1 MASQDRH
8 PVYSAAQELLPELKR
23 RAVEM
28 EAVRRLPA
36 DMARTMA
43 EAGLFR
49 LVVPAA
55 FGGYEATPAEIVEI
69 VAAISAANASAGWCV
84 MIGATT
90 AMNAAYL
97 PAEIAE
103 DIYGDPHVI
112 TGGVFAPMGKAV
124 SDGDDYIVNGQW
136 QWASGSENCD
146 WLCAGAMIYDGDEMR
161 LLPSGRPDTRMMI
174 FPRSQADLIDSWH
187 VMGLQGTGSG
197 DMRLDGIR
205 VPKARTVS
213 LVTDRPNQPGGLYAF
228 PAFGLLS
235 LGVAAVAMGNAAGAL
250 SDFFDLACAKK
261 SQGSSKT
268 LSERANIQ
276 AEIARL
282 TAQHR
287 AAKAYLENE
296 VAATWRVAQAE
307 GDIPVER
314 RAALRMACTHMVRG
328 SADLCRS
335 VYDMGGGAALF
346 SSSPLQRRFR
356 DSHAMTQHIVTAPAT
371 WELTGRL
378 LFDLPTDAAMV

>member
-146 WLCAGAMIYDGDEMR
+146 WLCAGAIIYDGDEMR

>member
-23 RAVEM
+23 RAAEM

-43 EAGLFR
+43 QAGLFR

-69 VAAISAANASAGWCV
+69 IAAISAANASAGWCV

-146 WLCAGAMIYDGDEMR
+146 WLCAGAIIYDGDEMR
-161 LLPSGRPDTRMMI
+161 LLPSGRPDTRMMV

>member
-43 EAGLFR
+43 QAGLFR

-146 WLCAGAMIYDGDEMR
+146 WLCAGAIIYDGDEMR

-205 VPKARTVS
+205 VPMARTVS

>member
-43 EAGLFR
+43 QAGLFR

-146 WLCAGAMIYDGDEMR
+146 WLCAGAIIYDGDEMR

>member
-23 RAVEM
+23 RAAEM

-43 EAGLFR
+43 QAGLFR

-69 VAAISAANASAGWCV
+69 IAAISAANASAGWCV

-146 WLCAGAMIYDGDEMR
+146 WLCAGAIIYDGDEMR